1 MAVPPPEGA
10 VQVAVLEP
18 GVEVKI
24 VVAEGVLFLVETF
37 QFLYRRIALPL
48 HVQQRYLV
56 FLLAIAVLMYSLS
69 VVKGSLADRLYRR
82 ENSSLLQYVLWGCSK
97 R

>member
-1 MAVPPPEGA
+1 MVLVGVPSPEGA

-18 GVEVKI
+18 GVEVEI

-37 QFLYRRIALPL
+37 QLLYRRIVLPL

-56 FLLAIAVLMYSLS
+56 FFVALTVLMYSLS
-69 VVKGSLADRLYRR
+69 VVKGSLADRL
-82 ENSSLLQYVLWGCSK
+82 
-97 R
+97 